1 MVLPSTPWWLRP
13 FTSYS
18 TSKAPPPPPPSRP
31 PPPPQP
37 PSRLW
42 PLSGGRRGACR
53 VEGSR
58 ASPVPS
64 AARGSCVD
72 ALTFACPGRS
82 GGNTGSFDEIWTV
95 GEYQCQQLCA
105 ASPACVAIGY
115 VYAGSA
121 RTSDPHPGARKHRQT
136 DGQTAER
143 QHCRDSRHADSVW
156 RRLPAH
162 APASFP
168 HRPHAEVRAPQRSP
182 SPPTPLAPHGRN
194 GVSSRTYTCGNRRP
208 PTPLHSRLQTA
219 SLFTP
224 S

>member
-53 VEGSR
+53 VEG
-58 ASPVPS
+58 
-64 AARGSCVD
+64 
-72 ALTFACPGRS
+72 
-82 GGNTGSFDEIWTV
+82 GNTGSFDEIWTV

-136 DGQTAER
+136 DEQTAER

-208 PTPLHSRLQTA
+208 SIPSCRSGPRRAASSRA
-219 SLFTP
+219 
-224 S
+224 